1 MNKFD
6 IFISF
11 KNSTSDGSQTRDA
24 QIAEQIYREFCLMG
38 ISAFYSNITLLKLGE
53 SVYKRSIDHALDTA
67 KILLLISTDPS
78 YIESRWIKYEWES
91 FHTDILNDIKKDAE
105 IITYTDGISPH
116 ALPRALRSYQNC
128 DIQRMDISSFCAF
141 T

>member
-1 MNKFD
+1 
-6 IFISF
+6 
-11 KNSTSDGSQTRDA
+11 
-24 QIAEQIYREFCLMG
+24 MG

-91 FHTDILNDIKKDAE
+91 FHELDILNDIKKRTRRSSHTPTESLPTPSRAHFAATRTA
-105 IITYTDGISPH
+105 TYSAWTSPLS
-116 ALPRALRSYQNC
+116 ALSQKRYLKN
-128 DIQRMDISSFCAF
+128 
-141 T
+141 

>member
-78 YIESRWIKYEWES
+78 YIESRWIQ
-91 FHTDILNDIKKDAE
+91 I
-105 IITYTDGISPH
+105 
-116 ALPRALRSYQNC
+116 
-128 DIQRMDISSFCAF
+128 
-141 T
+141 